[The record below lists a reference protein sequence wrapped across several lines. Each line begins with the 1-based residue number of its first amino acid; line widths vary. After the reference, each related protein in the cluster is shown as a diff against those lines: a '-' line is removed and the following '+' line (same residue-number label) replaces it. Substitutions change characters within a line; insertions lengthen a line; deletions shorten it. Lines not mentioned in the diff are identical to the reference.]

1 MGQPLEKPI
10 SSYHQAQFGAHH
22 QQSRF
27 GEPWICSKLC
37 HMCFPAATISLGTQV
52 EVLHYSSFAFN
63 CRVIETRLHRALQ
76 HSNNR
81 LWSKIGAGSY
91 YLSATA
97 IQVSG

>member
-1 MGQPLEKPI
+1 MGQPLEKQ
-10 SSYHQAQFGAHH
+10 SSRHHQARWGAHH

-27 GEPWICSKLC
+27 GEPWISSKLC
-37 HMCFPAATISLGTQV
+37 HMCFPTATLSLGTQV
-52 EVLHYSSFAFN
+52 EALHSSLFAFN
-63 CRVIETRLHRALQ
+63 CRVLETRLHRALQ

-91 YLSATA
+91 YLSASA